1 MREGSFD
8 FIDLISVL
16 SLALG
21 YENLLENRQQSA
33 QNDVGAANDAQAQ
46 FLLKNI
52 YARFEEQ
59 DKALA
64 KIQQKLDVII
74 DSMNEKERR

>member
-1 MREGSFD
+1 MREESFD
-8 FIDLISVL
+8 FIDLISIF
-16 SLALG
+16 SLVLG

-33 QNDVGAANDAQAQ
+33 QNDVGAANDAQTQ
-46 FLLKNI
+46 FLLKNV

-64 KIQQKLDVII
+64 KIQQKLDMII
-74 DSMNEKERR
+74 DSMNKKERR